1 MLITPTQ
8 TRVIDDRRQ
17 DLLAAAARARFITA
31 ATQTRVTNDR
41 SPDLLIATPPTVSR
55 IRANLRQAVAS
66 LVALASIG

>member
-1 MLITPTQ
+1 MMITPIQ

-17 DLLAAAARARFITA
+17 DLLAA
-31 ATQTRVTNDR
+31 
-41 SPDLLIATPPTVSR
+41 TPPTVGR